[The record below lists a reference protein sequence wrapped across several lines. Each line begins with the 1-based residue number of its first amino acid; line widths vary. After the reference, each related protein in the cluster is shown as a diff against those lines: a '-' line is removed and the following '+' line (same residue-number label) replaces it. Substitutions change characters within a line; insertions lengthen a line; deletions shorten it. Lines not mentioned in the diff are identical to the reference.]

1 MIAEFLASAAQT
13 YVIAYCVGRDLQ
25 WWSRPKKAID
35 DLGKM
40 TDEEL
45 RQKQKMEDQ
54 MIDEKL

>member
-13 YVIAYCVGRDLQ
+13 YVITYCVGRDLQ
-25 WWSRPKKAID
+25 WWSRPKKSID

-45 RQKQKMEDQ
+45 RQKQKIEEQ